1 MSGELNGKRVAFL
14 AADGVEQVELV
25 EPRRAVEQAG
35 AETAVVSIDAG
46 EIQAFNHLE
55 PGDRIKVDVTA
66 ERADPSQ
73 FDALVL
79 PGGVANPDFL
89 RGDDD
94 AVRFVKG
101 FFEQVKPVGV
111 ICHGPWTL
119 VEADVVRGRTLTSW
133 PTLKTDLRNAGAEW
147 VDEQVHVDGRL
158 VSSRK
163 PDDLPSFNDKIVEVF
178 AAGGGS

>member
-101 FFEQVKPVGV
+101 FFEQDKPVGV